1 MDLEQPTQLEVG
13 GTNALGKMLGLL
25 GDEWTLLIIQQ
36 TFFGLSRYAQ
46 FKAAL
51 PISDSVLTTRLRLL
65 TSEGLLQQHLYQSN
79 PVREEYLITARGRSL
94 WPFLIAIWAW
104 EQRWV
109 PMRADTLPR
118 MVHKACHHEFAPVL
132 SCAACRRP
140 VSADDITISWG
151 PSGSWERSV
160 PEGAQ
165 RRRWASAHSGNA
177 GLFPQTMTILGNRWA
192 SALMGAAFLGVTRFT
207 GFVKALGAPPT
218 LIAERLRAFLS
229 IEVMTTTSN
238 LEYQLTDKG
247 RAFFPVLAIAARW
260 VHRWFHAP
268 EGPAL
273 VQVHLGCGGPF
284 EAELRCDHCAV
295 RVAGPD
301 VAAVAAPSDRP
312 SGRRIYENQ

>member
-51 PISDSVLTTRLRLL
+51 PISDSVLTARLRLL
-65 TSEGLLQQHLYQSN
+65 TSEGLLRQQLYQSN
-79 PVREEYLITARGRSL
+79 PVRAEYLITPRGRSL
-94 WPFLIAIWAW
+94 WTFLIAIWDW
-104 EQRWV
+104 ERRWV

-118 MVHKACHHEFAPVL
+118 MVHKTCDREFAPVV

-165 RRRWASAHSGNA
+165 RRRWGSDHPGQA

-207 GFVKALGAPPT
+207 DFAKALGAPPT
-218 LIAERLRAFLS
+218 LVAERLRAFLA

-238 LEYQLTDKG
+238 LEYRLTDKG
-247 RAFFPVLAIAARW
+247 LAFFPVLAMAVRW
-260 VHRWFHAP
+260 VQRWFQAP

-273 VQVHLGCGGPF
+273 NQVHLGCGEPF
-284 EAELRCDHCAV
+284 EAELRCDRCAD

-301 VAAVAAPSDRP
+301 VAAISAPA
-312 SGRRIYENQ
+312 G